1 MGGIFMLER
10 LLDILNDIRE
20 EKGEDRLDEITE
32 NTSLRRDIG
41 FDSFDL
47 ALLTAKLEDEF
58 DVDVFEG
65 GIIDSV
71 ADILNLVEKN

>member
-1 MGGIFMLER
+1 MLER
-10 LLDILNDIRE
+10 LLDIFNDIRE
-20 EKGEDRLDEITE
+20 ENGEDRLEEITE

>member
-1 MGGIFMLER
+1 MLER
-10 LLDILNDIRE
+10 LLDIFNDIRE
-20 EKGEDRLDEITE
+20 EKGEDRLEEITE

>member
-1 MGGIFMLER
+1 MLER
-10 LLDILNDIRE
+10 LLDIFNDIRE

>member
-1 MGGIFMLER
+1 MLER

-20 EKGEDRLDEITE
+20 EKGEDRLDEITK